1 MSPEECARKGRVQKA
16 LDEIRRE
23 DFLPRGQRRHAGED
37 RALHIGYRQT
47 NSQPTTVSNMLTL
60 LEVEP
65 GDRVLDVGSGS
76 GWTTALLGAL
86 VGPTGEVHAVE
97 LVPEL
102 VAWGRENLA
111 AYSMPWTSIS
121 QASPDALGLLDLAPF
136 DRILVSA
143 QASRLPDELVAQL
156 TIGGV
161 MVVPVA
167 GAMTVVR
174 RTAGEP
180 TVVQHGLYS
189 FVPLIEPHSR
199 SRGQR

>member
-1 MSPEECARKGRVQKA
+1 MSSDERVRKA
-16 LDEIRRE
+16 FDLIRRE
-23 DFLPRGQRRHAGED
+23 DFLPRDQRRHAGED

-111 AYSMPWTSIS
+111 TYPMPWTSIS
-121 QASPDALGLLDLAPF
+121 QASAHGLGLPDQAPF

-143 QASRLPDELVAQL
+143 QASTLPDELVGQL
-156 TIGGV
+156 TIGGL

-167 GAMTVVR
+167 GWMTVVR
-174 RTAGEP
+174 RTTGEP

-189 FVPLIEPHSR
+189 FVPLIEPDR
-199 SRGQR
+199 